1 MSQDP
6 TTPIR
11 LPLSETSAE
20 PKVRMAELP
29 GGTPPDSNSFASPT
43 FPSSKPVIELPA
55 WVRKE
60 SEFFN
65 GVLSDSELLQGD
77 ADKGD
82 SPSSKRNNPVVLP
95 QLKASRVWGID
106 YHAVDMQEALLYLE
120 AWIRRRIPGYAITS
134 NLNYS
139 MLCRKESRLS
149 KFTERAALVLCD
161 GMPILWRSFA
171 NAQKLPDRVAG
182 SDLIYRLAELCQ
194 ANGFRL
200 YLYGAAPGIAD
211 KAAEVLLRKYPKL
224 QIAGVQCPPFRATSS
239 AEIQAS
245 LQKIKAAKPDVLLV
259 ALGQP
264 KGEYWIEEHYQE
276 LGIPMSIQVGAS
288 FDFVAGKAK
297 RAPVVF
303 QKIGLEWLYRACHD
317 PRRLVPRYTKNL
329 LYLIRV
335 IRRDLID
342 LLA

>member
-11 LPLSETSAE
+11 LSGTDANSE
-20 PKVRMAELP
+20 PKVRMSELVCEPSAEVAATAP
-29 GGTPPDSNSFASPT
+29 VFPNTKPT
-43 FPSSKPVIELPA
+43 IELPA

-60 SEFFN
+60 TEFFH
-65 GVLSDSELLQGD
+65 GVLSDTELLQED
-77 ADKGD
+77 DDRCHA
-82 SPSSKRNNPVVLP
+82 PSSEKSHRIAIP
-95 QLKASRVWGID
+95 QLKSTRVWGID
-106 YHAVDMQEALLYLE
+106 YHAVDMQEALLFLE

-139 MLCRKESRLS
+139 MLCRKESRLA

-171 NAQKLPDRVAG
+171 NSQKLPERVAG

-194 ANGFRL
+194 TNGFRL

-211 KAAEVLLRKYPKL
+211 KAAEVLLRRYPKL

-264 KGEYWIEEHYQE
+264 KGEYWIEEHYKE
-276 LGIPMSIQVGAS
+276 LGVPMSIQVGAS

-297 RAPVVF
+297 RAPVLF
-303 QKIGLEWLYRACHD
+303 QKTGLEWLYRACHD
-317 PRRLVPRYTKNL
+317 PRRLVPRYAKNI
-329 LYLIRV
+329 LYLVRV

>member
-1 MSQDP
+1 MSLDP
-6 TTPIR
+6 NSPIR
-11 LPLSETSAE
+11 LSDTETTGE
-20 PKVRMAELP
+20 PKVRMAELAC
-29 GGTPPDSNSFASPT
+29 GTPPDSTATAPV
-43 FPSSKPVIELPA
+43 FPATKPAIELPS
-55 WVRKE
+55 WVRRE
-60 SEFFN
+60 SEFFH
-65 GVLSDSELLQGD
+65 GVLSDSELLQG
-77 ADKGD
+77 GTEENRN
-82 SPSSKRNNPVVLP
+82 PSSSDACPIALP
-95 QLKASRVWGID
+95 QLKTSRIWGID
-106 YHAVDMQEALLYLE
+106 YHAVDMQDALLFLE

-139 MLCRKESRLS
+139 MLCRHESRLS

-171 NAQKLPDRVAG
+171 NVQKLPERVAG

-211 KAAEVLLRKYPKL
+211 KTAEVLLSKYPKL
-224 QIAGVQCPPFRATSS
+224 KIAGVQCPPFHATSS

-264 KGEYWIEEHYQE
+264 KGEYWIEDHYQE
-276 LGIPMSIQVGAS
+276 LGVPMSIQVGAS

-297 RAPVVF
+297 RAPVMF
-303 QKIGLEWLYRACHD
+303 QKTGLEWLYRALHD

-329 LYLIRV
+329 LYLLRV

>member
-11 LPLSETSAE
+11 LSGTDANSE
-20 PKVRMAELP
+20 PKVRMSELVCEPSAEVTATAP
-29 GGTPPDSNSFASPT
+29 VFPNTKPT
-43 FPSSKPVIELPA
+43 IELPA

-60 SEFFN
+60 TEFFH
-65 GVLSDSELLQGD
+65 GVLSDTELLQED
-77 ADKGD
+77 DD
-82 SPSSKRNNPVVLP
+82 RCHPSSLEKSHRIALP
-95 QLKASRVWGID
+95 QLKSTRVWGID
-106 YHAVDMQEALLYLE
+106 YHAVDMQEALLFLE

-139 MLCRKESRLS
+139 MLCRKESRLA

-171 NAQKLPDRVAG
+171 NSQKLPERVAG

-194 ANGFRL
+194 TNGFRL
-200 YLYGAAPGIAD
+200 YLYGAAPGIAE
-211 KAAEVLLRKYPKL
+211 KAAEVLLRRYPKL

-264 KGEYWIEEHYQE
+264 KGEYWIEEHYKE
-276 LGIPMSIQVGAS
+276 LGVPMSIQVGAS
-288 FDFVAGKAK
+288 FDFLAGKAK
-297 RAPVVF
+297 RAPVLF
-303 QKIGLEWLYRACHD
+303 QKTGLEWLYRACHD
-317 PRRLVPRYTKNL
+317 PRRLVPRYAKNI
-329 LYLIRV
+329 LYLVRV

>member
-11 LPLSETSAE
+11 LSGTNAYGE
-20 PKVRMAELP
+20 PKVRMAELVC
-29 GGTPPDSNSFASPT
+29 GSPEDAT
-43 FPSSKPVIELPA
+43 ATAPVFPNTKPTIELPA

-60 SEFFN
+60 TEFFH
-65 GVLSDSELLQGD
+65 GVPSETELLHGD
-77 ADKGD
+77 AEKYHL
-82 SPSSKRNNPVVLP
+82 PSSDKSHPIALP
-95 QLKASRVWGID
+95 QLKSSRVWGIG
-106 YHAVDMQEALLYLE
+106 YHVVDMQEALLFLE
-120 AWIRRRIPGYAITS
+120 AWVRRRIPGYAITS

-161 GMPILWRSFA
+161 GMPILWRSLV
-171 NAQKLPDRVAG
+171 NTQKLPERVAG

-194 ANGFRL
+194 TNGFRL
-200 YLYGAAPGIAD
+200 YLYGAAPGIAE
-211 KAAEVLLRKYPKL
+211 KAAEVLLSEYPKL

-264 KGEYWIEEHYQE
+264 KGEYWIEDHYKE
-276 LGIPMSIQVGAS
+276 LGVPISIQVGAS

-297 RAPVVF
+297 RAPVLF
-303 QKIGLEWLYRACHD
+303 QKMGLEWLYRACHD
-317 PRRLVPRYTKNL
+317 PRRLLPRYTKNL
-329 LYLIRV
+329 LYLVRV